1 MQFHRGENAIFEVSR
16 GPKTNKHGSSRPT
29 WPDLGLTWAHL
40 ASHGPARGQL
50 GPTWGQLGTNL
61 GPVWANIGQLWAT
74 LGPTWV
80 DLGRLGP
87 AQASSGPIWAPVR
100 AMFGSTWAH
109 FGLNLAHLEFK
120 VAPTAVQQ
128 TAESK
133 VQNHW
138 STCLFETAPG
148 QTHQRTCPT
157 NCRSRAATVDRSIII
172 IKRRMIIIINEIS
185 GELSNNS

>member
-16 GPKTNKHGSSRPT
+16 GPKTTQNGSSRPT

-40 ASHGPARGQL
+40 ASHGPTRGQL
-50 GPTWGQLGTNL
+50 GPTWGQLGPNL
-61 GPVWANIGQLWAT
+61 EPVWANFGPVWAT

-87 AQASSGPIWAPVR
+87 ARGQSGPKL
-100 AMFGSTWAH
+100 GSCWGQLGPIL
-109 FGLNLAHLEFK
+109 GLILRQLGFNL
-120 VAPTAVQQ
+120 APTAVQQ
-128 TAESK
+128 TAESA
-133 VQNHW
+133 VRNHW
-138 STCLFETAPG
+138 SKGPFETAPG

-172 IKRRMIIIINEIS
+172 TVVILIVII
-185 GELSNNS
+185 

>member
-1 MQFHRGENAIFEVSR
+1 M
-16 GPKTNKHGSSRPT
+16 
-29 WPDLGLTWAHL
+29 
-40 ASHGPARGQL
+40 ASHGPTRGQL
-50 GPTWGQLGTNL
+50 GPTWGQLGANL

-109 FGLNLAHLEFK
+109 FGLNLAQLEFQ

-138 STCLFETAPG
+138 SKGLFETAPG

-157 NCRSRAATVDRSIII
+157 NCRSRAATVDRSKVKMIMLIITSAQSGVI
-172 IKRRMIIIINEIS
+172 SRSASARKYSSKSLVKKSFGTAPGQNHQRTVERRRS
-185 GELSNNS
+185 RGQS